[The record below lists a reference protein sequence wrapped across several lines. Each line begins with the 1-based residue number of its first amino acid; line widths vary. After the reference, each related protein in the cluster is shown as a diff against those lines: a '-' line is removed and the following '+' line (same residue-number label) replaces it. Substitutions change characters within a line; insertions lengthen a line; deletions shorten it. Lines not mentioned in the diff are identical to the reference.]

1 MRKAILLV
9 SCLALLL
16 LGSGSAL
23 AQRKVSASY
32 QLPRIYP
39 AAEFSLVS
47 HLGTQTRLSTFRG
60 RVVLLTFV
68 YANCPGACPLVTGK
82 FLGLHRE
89 LKRRAGGRPQ
99 VQLLSV
105 TVDPQSDN
113 AAALAAYAR
122 QLGVRDES
130 WLFLT
135 GSDAEV
141 QAVLDAYSLWRKKLP
156 NGLVDHV
163 MRVYLIDR
171 HGDVREIYDSRLL
184 SVDLVLQDIDTL
196 Q

>member
-1 MRKAILLV
+1 MNHRGTRTHL
-9 SCLALLL
+9 
-16 LGSGSAL
+16 SA
-23 AQRKVSASY
+23 
-32 QLPRIYP
+32 
-39 AAEFSLVS
+39 
-47 HLGTQTRLSTFRG
+47 FRG

-82 FLGLHRE
+82 LLALHHE
-89 LKRRAGGRPQ
+89 LKRSMGGRAD

-105 TVDPQSDN
+105 SVDPQNDTP
-113 AAALAAYAR
+113 AALAAYAR
-122 QLGVRDES
+122 QWQVHDGG

-135 GSDAEV
+135 GSEAEI
-141 QAVLDAYSLWRKKLP
+141 QAVLDAYDLWRKKLP

-171 HGDVREIYDSRLL
+171 QGDVREIYDSRLF
-184 SVDLVLQDIDTL
+184 SVALVLQDIGTL